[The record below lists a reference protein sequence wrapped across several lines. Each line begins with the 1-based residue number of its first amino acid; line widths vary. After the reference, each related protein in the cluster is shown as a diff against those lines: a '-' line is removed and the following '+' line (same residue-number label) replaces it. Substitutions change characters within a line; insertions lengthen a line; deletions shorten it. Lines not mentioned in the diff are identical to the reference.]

1 MNLKGVININNLD
14 ITSNQ
19 VGSLKIFNQLS
30 EENNYILFWDKDPSD
45 NYVLKVKNKNINKS
59 LEKYISSID
68 LHIIISEFLMKGLNN
83 SEVKNNDIMI
93 DLYNWEEH

>member
-30 EENNYILFWDKDPSD
+30 EEKNYILFWDKDPSD

-93 DLYNWEEH
+93 DLYNWELH

>member
-93 DLYNWEEH
+93 DLYNWELH